1 MEMSLRSLRTL
12 AFLKHLFLIIIRRVS
27 KSKLKTA
34 QKEKNRQNRIRKQ
47 IWVEMRKR
55 IIRIFLELF

>member
-12 AFLKHLFLIIIRRVS
+12 AFPKHLFLIIIRRVS

>member
-1 MEMSLRSLRTL
+1 MEMSPGSLRTL
-12 AFLKHLFLIIIRRVS
+12 AFPKHLSLIIIRRVS

-34 QKEKNRQNRIRKQ
+34 QKERNWQNRIQKQ

-55 IIRIFLELF
+55 IIRISLELF